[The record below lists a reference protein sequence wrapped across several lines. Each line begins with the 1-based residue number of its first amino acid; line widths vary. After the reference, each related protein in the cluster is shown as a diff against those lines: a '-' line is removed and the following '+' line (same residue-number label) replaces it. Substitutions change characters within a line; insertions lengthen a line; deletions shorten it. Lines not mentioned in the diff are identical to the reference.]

1 MITIE
6 SAFQLLAENIKP
18 LAISRVSL
26 ASCVGRILAE
36 NVAADVDSPP
46 HRKSVMDGF
55 AVRSQDV
62 NAGTRKLKIVET
74 IVAGSWPGL
83 AIGIGEAAR
92 IMTGAP
98 LPAGSDAV
106 VMLEQ
111 ALVKSIDG
119 HDWVEIQ
126 LNSIAAGKHLLERS
140 ANFAK
145 GDIVLG
151 VGHRIR
157 PTDVGLL
164 AEVGAQQVLVGST
177 PKAAFLPTG
186 DELVGCD
193 QVPKM
198 GQIRNSN
205 GPMLLALAKREGLAT
220 TDLGIGRDDEQ
231 QLESA
236 VQEGLKHDL
245 FILSGG
251 VSAGLRDLV
260 PSILK
265 KVGVEEIFHKVQVKP
280 GKPIWFGVH
289 DQGPHRCH
297 VFGLPGNPVSSL
309 VGFHLFVRT
318 AIRQMERAAN
328 TQPQSFQAMLAA
340 PHQTRGDRPTYWPG
354 RWLENDSSIRSVVPV
369 PWNGSSDLLALG
381 FAEGLIYFSGEAK
394 IHEPGTEVP
403 FLPF

>member
-6 SAFQLLAENIKP
+6 NAFQLLVENTRP
-18 LAISRVSL
+18 LAIGRVSL
-26 ASCVGRILAE
+26 ASCVGRVLAE
-36 NVAADVDSPP
+36 SVAADIDSPP

-55 AVRSQDV
+55 AVRSEDI
-62 NAGTRKLKIVET
+62 NGGTRQLKIVET
-74 IVAGSWPGL
+74 VVAGSWPQL

-98 LPAGSDAV
+98 LPMGSDAV

-111 ALVKSIDG
+111 TQLKSIDG

-126 LNSIAAGKHLLERS
+126 LDSISAGKHLLERS
-140 ANFAK
+140 TNFAK

-157 PTDVGLL
+157 PTDIGLL
-164 AEVGAQQVLVGST
+164 AEVGAQQVLVGTT

-186 DELVGCD
+186 DELVSCD
-193 QVPKM
+193 QVPEM

-205 GPMLLALAKREGLAT
+205 GPMLLALAQQAGLDT
-220 TDLGIGRDDEQ
+220 TDLGIGRDNEE

-236 VQEGLKHDL
+236 VREGLKHDL
-245 FILSGG
+245 LILSGG
-251 VSAGLRDLV
+251 VSAGVRDLV
-260 PSILK
+260 PGTLRK
-265 KVGVEEIFHKVQVKP
+265 LGVKEVFHKVHVKP
-280 GKPIWFGVH
+280 GKPIWFGIH
-289 DQGPHRCH
+289 DQGSHQCH

-328 TQPQSFQAMLAA
+328 PQPQSYQAVLAS

-354 RWLENDSSIRSVVPV
+354 RWSENDSSVRSVVCV

-381 FAEGLIYFSGEAK
+381 FAQGLVYFPGESK
-394 IHEPGTEVP
+394 THESGTEVR